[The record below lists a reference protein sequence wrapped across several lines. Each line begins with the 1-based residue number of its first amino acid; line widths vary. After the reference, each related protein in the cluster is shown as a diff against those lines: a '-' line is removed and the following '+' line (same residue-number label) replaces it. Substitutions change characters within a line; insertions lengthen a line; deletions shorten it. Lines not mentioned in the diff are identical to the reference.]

1 MSLDG
6 HKNLFPPIEPFSTG
20 ELRLESPHTLYWE
33 QSGNPEGL
41 PVLFLHGGP
50 GAGVN
55 DQNRRFFNP
64 RFYRIILYDQRGA
77 GRSKPLGDLTNNTTT
92 HLIGDIEFL
101 RCALG
106 VEKWVL
112 FGGSWG
118 STLALAY
125 AEMYPERCIALI
137 LRGIFL
143 CRKSEIEWFMYG
155 IRTVFPKNWGLFEGY
170 LPADERHD
178 LLTNYYRRLVD
189 PDPDVHMPAALAWAQ
204 YEGSCSTFRADNES
218 LAQFQKPELALSL
231 ARLEAHY
238 FVHNIF
244 LSEGALLRGIDRI
257 RSIPGRIVQGRYDMI
272 CPVVSAID
280 LHVAWPEAKLTIV
293 ADAGHSSLE
302 PGICSALVH
311 ATEQIWALSNHGG

>member
-101 RCALG
+101 RCVLG

-125 AEMYPERCIALI
+125 AETYPERCIALI

-155 IRTVFPKNWGLFEGY
+155 IRTVFPEAWGL
-170 LPADERHD
+170 
-178 LLTNYYRRLVD
+178 
-189 PDPDVHMPAALAWAQ
+189 
-204 YEGSCSTFRADNES
+204 S
-218 LAQFQKPELALSL
+218 LI
-231 ARLEAHY
+231 H
-238 FVHNIF
+238 I
-244 LSEGALLRGIDRI
+244 
-257 RSIPGRIVQGRYDMI
+257 
-272 CPVVSAID
+272 
-280 LHVAWPEAKLTIV
+280 
-293 ADAGHSSLE
+293 
-302 PGICSALVH
+302 
-311 ATEQIWALSNHGG
+311 